1 MEYGILSIAIPL
13 LTIILAIIT
22 KDVIVSL
29 MSGIFAGLLVLNAY
43 NPIDAFIALFDGI
56 VMLFSEEWIAKT
68 LFFIVLVGSII
79 RLLTL
84 SGAVDSFVVYL
95 NQKAKKIDSPM
106 GAMMLAYILGVVI
119 FIDSRPG

>member
-29 MSGIFAGLLVLNAY
+29 MSGIFAGYLVLNAY

-56 VMLFSEEWIAKT
+56 VMLFSEGWIAKT

-79 RLLTL
+79 RLLTV
-84 SGAVDSFVVYL
+84 SGAVDSFVAYL
-95 NQKAKKIDSPM
+95 NQ
-106 GAMMLAYILGVVI
+106 
-119 FIDSRPG
+119 

>member
-43 NPIDAFIALFDGI
+43 NPIDAFIALFDGVI
-56 VMLFSEEWIAKT
+56 GLGDAQFFFS
-68 LFFIVLVGSII
+68 
-79 RLLTL
+79 
-84 SGAVDSFVVYL
+84 
-95 NQKAKKIDSPM
+95 
-106 GAMMLAYILGVVI
+106 
-119 FIDSRPG
+119 